1 MGGTDKMPW
10 AFSFPRAPCSPV
22 LLLGMGLGG
31 RVQCS
36 VLHPGL
42 VRLHQDSTGWI
53 RVENRSS
60 CPSWG
65 AQPAVL
71 LFSLSLP
78 IVLKAR
84 GQARK

>member
-1 MGGTDKMPW
+1 MFSCPAAGDGAWRQEGG
-10 AFSFPRAPCSPV
+10 C
-22 LLLGMGLGG
+22 